1 MKKAISLVSV
11 LVLAAGALVSCGSK
25 DSSSEKDDKKS
36 TKKAEEGIIGTWVP
50 TGETLEE
57 MKEDLGGGMVME
69 EAEIVF
75 DEKNMTINA
84 SVDASELMYLTDDG
98 FNLSGQECDVEYDG
112 EVLTL
117 LIEGEEVASYER
129 IGDPDED
136 NMYGK
141 YINSEMAELME
152 GPEMYFEFVEEGVSY
167 MVISQSN
174 EYTYDKEAGTVTVV
188 DTDGEEE
195 VSKVEFDGDD
205 LTVTDPDGV
214 VQTYTRAE

>member
-1 MKKAISLVSV
+1 MKKALSLISV
-11 LVLAAGALVSCGSK
+11 LVLAAGTLVSCGSK

-36 TKKAEEGIIGTWVP
+36 TKKEEEGIIGTWVP
-50 TGETLEE
+50 TGETLEA
-57 MKEDLGGGMVME
+57 MKDDLGGGIAME
-69 EAEIVF
+69 NAEIVF

-84 SVDASELMYLTDDG
+84 SVDASEIMYLTDDG

-141 YINSEMAELME
+141 YTNSELASLME
-152 GPEMYFEFVEEGVSY
+152 GQEK
-167 MVISQSN
+167 N
-174 EYTYDKEAGTVTVV
+174 V
-188 DTDGEEE
+188 DP
-195 VSKVEFDGDD
+195 SF
-205 LTVTDPDGV
+205 LLLLP
-214 VQTYTRAE
+214 R

>member
-1 MKKAISLVSV
+1 MKKALSLISV
-11 LVLAAGALVSCGSK
+11 LVLAAGTLVSCGSK

-36 TKKAEEGIIGTWVP
+36 TKKEEEGIIGTWVP
-50 TGETLEE
+50 TGETLEA
-57 MKEDLGGGMVME
+57 MKDDLGGGIAME
-69 EAEIVF
+69 NAEIVF

-84 SVDASELMYLTDDG
+84 SVDASEIMYLTDDG

-141 YINSEMAELME
+141 YTNSELASLME
-152 GPEMYFEFVEEGVSY
+152 GQEMYFEFVDEGVSY

-174 EYTYDKEAGTVTVV
+174 EYTYDEATGTVTVV
-188 DTDGEEE
+188 DIDGEEE
-195 VSKVEFDGDD
+195 VSTVKFDGDD
-205 LTVTDPDGV
+205 MTVTDSDGV
-214 VQTYTRAE
+214 VETYTRAK

>member
-1 MKKAISLVSV
+1 MKKALSLVSV

-141 YINSEMAELME
+141 YINSE
-152 GPEMYFEFVEEGVSY
+152 FVEEGVSY
-167 MVISQSN
+167 MAISQSN